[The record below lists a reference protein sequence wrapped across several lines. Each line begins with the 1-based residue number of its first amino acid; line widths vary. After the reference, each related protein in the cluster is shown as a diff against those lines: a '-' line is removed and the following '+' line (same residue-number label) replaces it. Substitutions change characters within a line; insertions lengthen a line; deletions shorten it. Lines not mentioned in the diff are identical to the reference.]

1 MQEGR
6 EGRTCAWAR
15 FMGPEQR
22 VASSF
27 RVSFPFPLA
36 KWGHCL
42 KSQKEQIFYWL
53 RSFPEMQQVLM
64 GTHRQARGR
73 RTKQH
78 DWECWGMG
86 WGRGN
91 QAMKQRPQTPSLL
104 AQRSWSPCLVPLWRH
119 LTSPPEAPLD
129 KPWRLWEAFHAG
141 WKWSLSL
148 HWGIFWKSLLE
159 GGLSKCRSSQL
170 PSHPGEILISTPCP
184 VCSDGERQEKR
195 VGKGERRQFFSSNSQ
210 AALRRETDSDSL
222 ISQGLGTNRL
232 CLYSLSFSH
241 L

>member
-36 KWGHCL
+36 KRGHCL

-91 QAMKQRPQTPSLL
+91 QAMKQRPQTPSLR

-159 GGLSKCRSSQL
+159 GGLSKM
-170 PSHPGEILISTPCP
+170 PLISASFTPRRDSYFHTLSCLFRR
-184 VCSDGERQEKR
+184 GETREESR
-195 VGKGERRQFFSSNSQ
+195 KGRK
-210 AALRRETDSDSL
+210 ETVL
-222 ISQGLGTNRL
+222 FLK
-232 CLYSLSFSH
+232 
-241 L
+241 